1 MQDTQI
7 TKDGDIVTITTTVH
21 QVEVIDLAELR
32 QQLASL
38 EDIPEP
44 TAQEVLEMVKSGQ
57 EVFYYSQSRLL
68 GIEEIKRKIQELEEL
83 IEE

>member
-1 MQDTQI
+1 
-7 TKDGDIVTITTTVH
+7 
-21 QVEVIDLAELR
+21 
-32 QQLASL
+32 
-38 EDIPEP
+38 
-44 TAQEVLEMVKSGQ
+44 MVKSGQ